1 MDRQRG
7 SHVMLKKDGSSVVL
21 SIPQHRQLGKGL
33 LRSLIAD
40 SGLSVA
46 EFVEFL
52 NPVTFVVCASC
63 PCAHVRHGYFQ
74 FVNFAGRRVKWPRS
88 GLGTSARA
96 FLERHFRT
104 FCRPATRVCSLT
116 PAIFKS

>member
-1 MDRQRG
+1 MSAALPVCSGAAAVRAFIKAGWVVDRQRG

-46 EFVEFL
+46 EFVMFL
-52 NPVTFVVCASC
+52 
-63 PCAHVRHGYFQ
+63 
-74 FVNFAGRRVKWPRS
+74 
-88 GLGTSARA
+88 
-96 FLERHFRT
+96 
-104 FCRPATRVCSLT
+104 
-116 PAIFKS
+116 